1 VETLVEMIEKE
12 LEELEKIM
20 KSGGYG
26 FSYAK
31 GFLREAKKHCEA
43 GDLEK
48 CLDYI
53 RRAREGAEEERRIA
67 SALEELR
74 NVVRRDLSL
83 KRLYEE
89 VVSKIREG
97 DFGSAESILNVIRS
111 KVGEVRRRFEAALNR
126 YREEVREIE
135 EMFKGLGFS
144 SALLTRAKNLLDEL
158 QGLLA
163 RGDFEGFEKLA
174 KEFEAVLHDA
184 KNEAEEIKRKLEKK
198 RIPDL
203 EQLLSASLSGLAS
216 GYSCREG
223 YKPRTVN
230 LPRGVAPEGFEGEW
244 ICCLL
249 GCGGWGCAYRCEKS
263 GEVVVFKIPRGFE
276 SIIEY
281 GSTPTVSVK
290 LMEKIVEEADTIMR
304 LRHPNILRLYASS
317 RSAPLLI
324 YEYADYGSLEWQLS
338 RGWRPSL
345 RDVLLVSI
353 QVGDAVRYIHSRGLL
368 HGDIKAGNIFF
379 VKGVAKLGDFSS
391 LTKLLATTSSH
402 SYACTPGW
410 CAPEQLFFD
419 LAKKASERGL
429 ESRIDVYQLGN
440 LVLYLLTGS
449 TIDGREVVKPGKI
462 DEYMKSVK
470 HEKLRE
476 ILKEMLS
483 PEPWSR
489 ISSDEAV
496 KMFLEVY
503 REVSE

>member
-1 VETLVEMIEKE
+1 VETLIEAIEKE

-31 GFLREAKKHCEA
+31 GFLREAKKYCEA

-48 CLDYI
+48 CLDYV
-53 RRAREGAEEERRIA
+53 RRAKEGAERERRIA
-67 SALEELR
+67 FALEELR

-89 VVSKIREG
+89 VVSGVREG
-97 DFGSAESILNVIRS
+97 KFDSAESILNVLRS
-111 KVGEVRRRFEAALNR
+111 KVEEVRERFEGALNR
-126 YREEVREIE
+126 YREEVGKIE

-144 SALLTRAKNLLDEL
+144 SALLTRAKSILDEL

-163 RGDFEGFEKLA
+163 RWDFEGFEKLA
-174 KEFEAVLHDA
+174 KELEAALRNA
-184 KNEAEEIKRKLEKK
+184 KNEAEEMKKKLEKK
-198 RIPDL
+198 RISDL

-216 GYSCREG
+216 GYSCVED

-230 LPRGVAPEGFEGEW
+230 LPKGVAPEGFDGEW
-244 ICCLL
+244 VCCLL
-249 GCGGWGCAYRCEKS
+249 GCGGWGCTYRCERG
-263 GEVVVFKIPRGFE
+263 GETVAFKVPRGFE

-281 GSTPTVSVK
+281 GSAPTVSVK

-338 RGWRPSL
+338 KGWRPDL
-345 RDVLLVSI
+345 KDVLLIAI

-368 HGDIKAGNIFF
+368 HGDIKAGNIFI
-379 VKGVAKLGDFSS
+379 VKGVAKLGDFST

-449 TIDGREVVKPGKI
+449 TIDGREAVKPGKI
-462 DEYMKSVK
+462 EEYTKSIR

-476 ILKEMLS
+476 VLKEMLS
-483 PEPWSR
+483 PEPWNR